1 MSKNTFSQLSLKPQ
15 LLSRLQA
22 LGFDEMT
29 PVQAASLPGSLDG
42 KDIIAQ
48 ASTGSGKTA
57 AFGLAC
63 LQRLE
68 PKSFHVQS
76 LVLCPTREL
85 AEQVGQSLRDLAKHV
100 ANTKILTLCG
110 GVPLGPQIGSLQH
123 SAHLIVGTPGRVLK
137 HLQKGTLHLHGLDIV
152 VFDEAD
158 RMLDMGFAD
167 EIDAICSFLPQP
179 RQTLLFSATFPDG
192 VKGLVDGLNADAL
205 HVDVSRDEQAPRIIQ
220 QWCAVA
226 AQQRD
231 QSLMSLLVHY
241 GGARNLVFC
250 NTKIECAEVSAQLC
264 REGMV
269 AVALHGDLE
278 QHQRTQTLIRFAN
291 GSANVLVA
299 SDVAARGLDIDA
311 VDVVFNHSMPAQPEV
326 YVHRIGR
333 TGRGGAA
340 GRAISLVADRE
351 MNRLHSIERFSNQG
365 PMSVLQLPDRA
376 PHGPPPMPSYQTL
389 EISGG
394 RRHKLRPGDILGA
407 LTAHP
412 DITGAVVGKIDLLDH
427 CSYVAVHVAAA
438 AAALKQL
445 NQHKVKGRMLRAR
458 RIA

>member
-231 QSLMSLLVHY
+231 QSLMSLLV
-241 GGARNLVFC
+241 
-250 NTKIECAEVSAQLC
+250 
-264 REGMV
+264 RE
-269 AVALHGDLE
+269 
-278 QHQRTQTLIRFAN
+278 
-291 GSANVLVA
+291 
-299 SDVAARGLDIDA
+299 
-311 VDVVFNHSMPAQPEV
+311 
-326 YVHRIGR
+326 
-333 TGRGGAA
+333 
-340 GRAISLVADRE
+340 
-351 MNRLHSIERFSNQG
+351 
-365 PMSVLQLPDRA
+365 
-376 PHGPPPMPSYQTL
+376 
-389 EISGG
+389 
-394 RRHKLRPGDILGA
+394 
-407 LTAHP
+407 
-412 DITGAVVGKIDLLDH
+412 
-427 CSYVAVHVAAA
+427 
-438 AAALKQL
+438 
-445 NQHKVKGRMLRAR
+445 
-458 RIA
+458 